1 MKNWNLNSK
10 GEERQLGENIVA
22 ITVADVIV
30 AKVNDDDE
38 LLLFVS
44 KPNQRGGVLFNPI
57 PEAANEDKDEEA
69 YIDDKHPCE
78 HDVVGGLTLK
88 RVKTSKLCGGS
99 QDESTIDRILRP
111 LRALIDP
118 VTVLD
123 MSEGMTREKLRMLK
137 RIMLLVVSSF
147 GPRERACHCGLL
159 DRRRQF
165 AQRSRVRKLQY
176 IAELE
181 RNAEGLELS
190 AQLQF
195 LDQQNLILSLE
206 NKALKQRLDCLVHE
220 HLVKCRFTIRDSQ
233 IVDIGPGL
241 EAITVQ
247 HETLGQEVA
256 RLQTLYHRQ
265 QQQQQQQPPPTHR
278 RSKSRD
284 LDSQFANLSLKGNES
299 SSGPGLLCA
308 PDGHPQLLSDCWYS
322 TSRFTTEGDNKSPTI
337 KALPP
342 KGNPNWQFPSAM
354 ALLTYSSTIPFSSSS
369 SSSSSSTSL
378 SSRRFPATPFRAHV
392 SEPLDPWRFRS
403 RLPRPHAPV
412 RAKATL
418 TVDSPATGD
427 ASPRNGPPRVLLEV
441 KDLKAVV
448 KESGQEI
455 LRGVNLTIHEGEV
468 HAIMGKNGSGKST
481 FSKVLVGHQDY
492 DVTGGSVLFKD
503 QNLLEMEPEER
514 SHVGLFMS
522 FQTPVEI
529 PGVSNFDFLLMAFNA
544 RRKNHGLPPVEPLEI
559 EILQQGSKS
568 LAQPM
573 RIFQSGQL
581 LIVKSSFSSSS
592 SSPLH
597 PLFLLSF
604 PILSSLSLLT
614 GMSVYRVSDAGHVLE
629 ADLAIL
635 DEIDSGL
642 DVDALQDVAKAE
654 DGMIVKT
661 GDVSLAEQLER
672 EGYRGISMS

>member
-1 MKNWNLNSK
+1 MDSLRSITPDLLAALT
-10 GEERQLGENIVA
+10 EES
-22 ITVADVIV
+22 
-30 AKVNDDDE
+30 
-38 LLLFVS
+38 FVG
-44 KPNQRGGVLFNPI
+44 R
-57 PEAANEDKDEEA
+57 
-69 YIDDKHPCE
+69 HR
-78 HDVVGGLTLK
+78 GGLTLK

-206 NKALKQRLDCLVHE
+206 NKALKQRLDCLFSMRHWAKRLRVFK
-220 HLVKCRFTIRDSQ
+220 LCI
-233 IVDIGPGL
+233 IV
-241 EAITVQ
+241 
-247 HETLGQEVA
+247 
-256 RLQTLYHRQ
+256 
-265 QQQQQQQPPPTHR
+265 
-278 RSKSRD
+278 
-284 LDSQFANLSLKGNES
+284 NNS
-299 SSGPGLLCA
+299 SSSSSHLLLTDA
-308 PDGHPQLLSDCWYS
+308 VYYAHL
-322 TSRFTTEGDNKSPTI
+322 TMKRFTTEGDNKSPTI

-544 RRKNHGLPPVEPLEI
+544 RRKNHGLPPVEPLEFYSLVTPKVASLNMNPKFLDRNVNEGFSGGEKKRN
-559 EILQQGSKS
+559 EILQ
-568 LAQPM
+568 LA
-573 RIFQSGQL
+573 
-581 LIVKSSFSSSS
+581 
-592 SSPLH
+592 
-597 PLFLLSF
+597 
-604 PILSSLSLLT
+604 
-614 GMSVYRVSDAGHVLE
+614 VLE

-642 DVDALQDVAKAE
+642 DVDALQDVAKAVNGLLTPNNSALIITHYQRLLEYIIPSYVHIME

>member
-1 MKNWNLNSK
+1 
-10 GEERQLGENIVA
+10 
-22 ITVADVIV
+22 
-30 AKVNDDDE
+30 
-38 LLLFVS
+38 
-44 KPNQRGGVLFNPI
+44 
-57 PEAANEDKDEEA
+57 
-69 YIDDKHPCE
+69 
-78 HDVVGGLTLK
+78 
-88 RVKTSKLCGGS
+88 
-99 QDESTIDRILRP
+99 
-111 LRALIDP
+111 
-118 VTVLD
+118 
-123 MSEGMTREKLRMLK
+123 
-137 RIMLLVVSSF
+137 
-147 GPRERACHCGLL
+147 
-159 DRRRQF
+159 
-165 AQRSRVRKLQY
+165 
-176 IAELE
+176 
-181 RNAEGLELS
+181 
-190 AQLQF
+190 
-195 LDQQNLILSLE
+195 
-206 NKALKQRLDCLVHE
+206 
-220 HLVKCRFTIRDSQ
+220 
-233 IVDIGPGL
+233 
-241 EAITVQ
+241 
-247 HETLGQEVA
+247 
-256 RLQTLYHRQ
+256 
-265 QQQQQQQPPPTHR
+265 
-278 RSKSRD
+278 
-284 LDSQFANLSLKGNES
+284 
-299 SSGPGLLCA
+299 
-308 PDGHPQLLSDCWYS
+308 
-322 TSRFTTEGDNKSPTI
+322 
-337 KALPP
+337 
-342 KGNPNWQFPSAM
+342 M
-354 ALLTYSSTIPFSSSS
+354 ALLTYSSTIPFS

-392 SEPLDPWRFRS
+392 SEPLNPWRFRS

-544 RRKNHGLPPVEPLEI
+544 RRKNHGLPPVEPLEFYSLVTPKVASLNMNPKFLDRNVNEGFSGGEKKRN
-559 EILQQGSKS
+559 EILQ
-568 LAQPM
+568 LA
-573 RIFQSGQL
+573 
-581 LIVKSSFSSSS
+581 
-592 SSPLH
+592 
-597 PLFLLSF
+597 
-604 PILSSLSLLT
+604 
-614 GMSVYRVSDAGHVLE
+614 VLE

-642 DVDALQDVAKAE
+642 DVDALQDVAKAVNGLLTPNNSALIITHYQRLLEYIIPSYVHIME